1 MQAWTLVYHIVL
13 LITTALLL
21 GLLAERL
28 KQNAIVGYLLT
39 GVLVGPGGLG
49 LVSTDEGVEAIAE
62 LGVALL
68 LFTIGLEFSWR
79 RLKAF
84 GRLAV
89 GGGTLQVLATVMAFT
104 AAFHWIG
111 LSYKAALVLG
121 AAVSMSS
128 TALVIRVLAA
138 RAELD
143 SLHGRNAVG
152 ILLLQ
157 DMAVVPLVLVV
168 NALGGVSEGWSAAA
182 EFGLRLGKGALLVT
196 GVVLAGRYVLPPV
209 LNLAASL
216 RNRELPILLAVAVF
230 LLVTWASH
238 ALEQSPILGA
248 FIAGMLLAETIF
260 AEQIRADVIPLRA
273 GFVTVFFASVG
284 LLLELPDPGTLL
296 KATALAAVIVAGKA
310 LIVSGVVRLF
320 RLSMGVALATGLAL
334 AQIGEFSFVLG
345 ETARQARIL
354 PQSDFQLFLAASLVT
369 LLAAPY
375 LIGAATAIPER
386 WLRSPARAL
395 GLGTE
400 ERPESGHVIVV
411 GFGPAGQAVV
421 SALGAQGIPFVVLE
435 LNPNTVAA
443 WRPGLPIAL
452 GDATQPEIL
461 EHAGLARA
469 RGVVVTVP
477 DTTTVRRVIHQV
489 KTLAPQ
495 VRVIARAR
503 HHIAV
508 DELVGAGAD
517 AIVDEE
523 EVTGREL
530 GRRLAESL
538 G

>member
-1 MQAWTLVYHIVL
+1 VQAWALLYHIAL
-13 LITTALLL
+13 LITAALVL
-21 GLLAERL
+21 GLTAERL

-39 GVLVGPGGLG
+39 GVLLGPGGLG
-49 LVSTDEGVEAIAE
+49 LVASDGGVEMIAD

-89 GGGTLQVLATVMAFT
+89 GGGTLQVLLTLVVFT
-104 AAFHWIG
+104 AAFQWSG

-128 TALVIRVLAA
+128 TALVLRVLTA

-143 SLHGRNAVG
+143 SLHGRNALG

-168 NALGGVSEGWSAAA
+168 NALGGTSEGWGAAA
-182 EFGLRLGKGALLVT
+182 DFGLRLGKGALLVT
-196 GVVLAGRYVLPPV
+196 AVVIAGRYLLPPT

-216 RNRELPILLAVAVF
+216 RNRELPILLALAVF

-248 FIAGMLLAETIF
+248 FIAGMLLAETVF

-284 LLLELPDPGTLL
+284 LLVELPEPGVLL
-296 KATALAAVIVAGKA
+296 QAALLAAAIVAGKT
-310 LIVSGVVRLF
+310 LIVSGVVGLF
-320 RLSMGVALATGLAL
+320 RLGMGVALATGLAL

-354 PQSDFQLFLAASLVT
+354 PQREFQLFLVASLLT

-375 LIGAATAIPER
+375 LIGAATAIPAR

-395 GLGTE
+395 GMGTK
-400 ERPESGHVIVV
+400 ERSERGHVIVV

-421 SALGAQGIPFVVLE
+421 SALQELKLPFLVLE

-443 WRPGLPIAL
+443 WQPALAIAL

-489 KTLAPQ
+489 KTLAPA

-508 DELVGAGAD
+508 EELAGAGAD

-523 EVTGREL
+523 EITGREL

-538 G
+538 

>member
-1 MQAWTLVYHIVL
+1 VEAWTLVYHIVL
-13 LITTALLL
+13 LITTALVL
-21 GLLAERL
+21 GLIAERL

-39 GVLVGPGGLG
+39 GVLLGPGGLG
-49 LVSTDEGVEAIAE
+49 LVAADGGVEAIAE

-79 RLKAF
+79 RLKGF

-89 GGGTLQVLATVMAFT
+89 SGGTLQVLVTVVVFT
-104 AAFHWIG
+104 AAFYWIG
-111 LSYKAALVLG
+111 VSYKAALVLG

-128 TALVIRVLAA
+128 TALVLRVLTA

-143 SLHGRNAVG
+143 SLHGRNALG

-168 NALGGVSEGWSAAA
+168 NALGGTSEGWSAAA

-196 GVVLAGRYVLPPV
+196 AVVIAGRYLLPPA

-216 RNRELPILLAVAVF
+216 RHRELPILLAIAVF

-248 FIAGMLLAETIF
+248 FIAGVLLAETVF

-284 LLLELPDPGTLL
+284 LLVELPDAELLLQATLL
-296 KATALAAVIVAGKA
+296 AAAIVAGKA

-320 RLSMGVALATGLAL
+320 RSGMGVALATGLAL
-334 AQIGEFSFVLG
+334 AQMGEFSFVLG

-354 PQSDFQLFLAASLVT
+354 PQREFQVFLAASLLT

-375 LIGAATAIPER
+375 LIGVATAIPER

-395 GLGTE
+395 GLGKE
-400 ERPESGHVIVV
+400 ERVQSGHVIVV

-421 SALGAQGIPFVVLE
+421 SALESRGIPLLVLE

-443 WRPGLPIAL
+443 WRASLPIVL

-489 KTLAPQ
+489 KALAPAVQ
-495 VRVIARAR
+495 VIARAR

-523 EVTGREL
+523 EITGHEL